1 MIKSRYYKFL
11 NLLNKYSFKRACL
24 TSSSEASDTFK
35 LANEKLKEFFGDDKV
50 SKYALIGVNGTEQTH
65 IVKEICQIDTINN
78 KNLRDILEKHN
89 IKFQNCEFGFLNIND
104 FKNIEFHN
112 CKIEMF
118 NSNISDTNIKEKLVF
133 TKCEFYSKS
142 YNIDF
147 APIDFKN
154 IVFQDCIFKSNINIR
169 SVKFQNI
176 TFNDCTI
183 YGDFIANDCIFENVN
198 FKNNKFY
205 GFANFKNTI
214 FKDNAYFNNSEFKKF
229 ADFHECEFKKLA
241 SYYGIRF
248 YKTPNF
254 SSVSFMKRPIL
265 INMKFDS
272 HSFSS
277 IKRDCDDEIKRRLEN
292 NKEATET
299 EIYQKV
305 YSDFRN
311 SFSILKHT
319 LNENGNLIDASDHH
333 KAELYCKEMGL
344 DYEIKNDEKT
354 RVNFNKSISLFEK
367 RNVNYLYS
375 KVLLIV
381 FVIIITTSLLF
392 LKLCKKF
399 EFLESFVYSLVGSIV
414 LYGIYIVIAGLIYS
428 IFNIKYFINLIKIT
442 LFKMKLPDITKWI
455 EVLQLYLYR
464 ETSDHHTNLNKIF
477 HFTLL
482 MIVSYGFCLLCINTT
497 SKIIYR
503 NSLNEIMYFYLNL
516 IMLAL
521 LIFIP
526 ILNSKKISDASTLA
540 ITFLFAIFILTIFI
554 LQNISYIT
562 FSVLLYIL
570 ILSFTYFIFTRS
582 SNLAVILMK
591 IIAYAGFIIVLLN
604 SPELINP
611 TLSIFNRDNIENKI
625 LSEELAKIDYKD
637 LANLT
642 RLSFGDY
649 NIDENVTFLES
660 NIVNQKEL
668 IITNK
673 ATLEN
678 VLGLLFRK
686 DEKEELNKILKNLS
700 NKDDLNTTLKEPKN
714 RGIAL
719 DLIFVANK
727 VYKRDLYD
735 MEISDKFRLKF
746 GFADEKEIQKEI
758 DLVIDALTKI
768 KGALQK
774 LAPIVEKQKI
784 YLDIYKAI
792 RLDEI
797 NSQTYKSIYILYV
810 IIMILCLYSLTKTAR
825 KNSIIS

>member
-1 MIKSRYYKFL
+1 MIKSRYYTFL
-11 NLLNKYSFKRACL
+11 NLLREYSFKRACL
-24 TSSSEASDTFK
+24 TSSSETSDTFN
-35 LANEKLKEFFGDDKV
+35 LANEKLKEIFGYDKV
-50 SKYALIGVNGTEQTH
+50 SEHALIGVNGIEQIH

-147 APIDFKN
+147 APTNFKN
-154 IVFQDCIFKSNINIR
+154 ITFEECIFKSNINIKDA
-169 SVKFQNI
+169 KFQNI
-176 TFNDCTI
+176 TFNNCAI

-205 GFANFKNTI
+205 GFTNFKNTI

-229 ADFHECEFKKLA
+229 VDFHECEFKKLA
-241 SYYGIRF
+241 SFYGIRF

-254 SSVSFMKRPIL
+254 SSISFMERPIL
-265 INMKFDS
+265 INMKFNS
-272 HSFSS
+272 YSFGS
-277 IKRDCDDEIKRRLEN
+277 IKQDCDDQIKRRLEN

-319 LNENGNLIDASDHH
+319 LNENGNLIDASNHR
-333 KAELYCKEMGL
+333 KAELYCKEIGL
-344 DYEIKNDEKT
+344 DYEIKNDEKS
-354 RVNFNKSISLFEK
+354 RVNFNKSITLFKK

-375 KVLLIV
+375 KILLIV
-381 FVIIITTSLLF
+381 FIIIITASLLI
-392 LKLCKKF
+392 LKLYKEF
-399 EFLESFVYSLVGSIV
+399 DFLESIVYSLVGGIT
-414 LYGIYIVIAGLIYS
+414 LYGAYIVVAGFIYS
-428 IFNIKYFINLIKIT
+428 IFNIKYFINLINIT
-442 LFKMKLPDITKWI
+442 LFKMKLPNITKWV
-455 EVLQLYLYR
+455 EALQLYIYR
-464 ETSDHHTNLNKIF
+464 KTSDHHTNLNKIF

-482 MIVSYGFCLLCINTT
+482 MIVSYWSCLFCINT
-497 SKIIYR
+497 IGEIG
-503 NSLNEIMYFYLNL
+503 LNETMYFCLNL
-516 IMLAL
+516 ITLAL

-526 ILNSKKISDASTLA
+526 MLNSKKISNVGTLA
-540 ITFLFAIFILTIFI
+540 ISFLFAIFLFIIFI

-562 FSVLLYIL
+562 FGILLYVL
-570 ILSFTYFIFTRS
+570 IFSFAYFIFNRS
-582 SNLAVILMK
+582 NNPAIILTK
-591 IIAYAGFIIVLLN
+591 TLTYAGFIIVLLKN
-604 SPELINP
+604 PELINP
-611 TLSIFNRDNIENKI
+611 TLNIFNKENIENKI
-625 LSEELAKIDYKD
+625 LLEKLAKIDYKD

-649 NIDENVTFLES
+649 NIDENLTFLES

-668 IITNK
+668 IIANK

-686 DEKEELNKILKNLS
+686 NEKEELDKILKNLP

-719 DLIFVANK
+719 DLIFAANK

-768 KGALQK
+768 EDVLQK

-797 NSQTYKSIYILYV
+797 NSRTYKSTYILYV
-810 IIMILCLYSLTKTAR
+810 IIMVLCLYSLTKTAR

>member
-1 MIKSRYYKFL
+1 MIKSRYYTFL
-11 NLLNKYSFKRACL
+11 NLLRKYSFKRACL
-24 TSSSEASDTFK
+24 TSPSETSDTFN
-35 LANEKLKEFFGDDKV
+35 LANEKLKEIFGNDKV
-50 SKYALIGVNGTEQTH
+50 SECDLIEINGINQTH

-78 KNLRDILEKHN
+78 KDLQDILEKHN
-89 IKFQNCEFGFLNIND
+89 IKFQNCKFGFLNIND
-104 FKNIEFHN
+104 FKNIEFNN

-133 TKCEFYSKS
+133 TKCIFYSKS
-142 YNIDF
+142 YNVDF
-147 APIDFKN
+147 APTNFKN
-154 IVFQDCIFKSNINIR
+154 VTFEECIFKSNINIKDA
-169 SVKFQNI
+169 KFQNF
-176 TFNDCTI
+176 TFKECTVF
-183 YGDFIANDCIFENVN
+183 GDFIASDCIFENAN

-205 GFANFKNTI
+205 GFTNFKNTI

-241 SYYGIRF
+241 SFYGIIF
-248 YKTPNF
+248 HKTPNF
-254 SSVSFMKRPIL
+254 SSVTFVDKPIL
-265 INMKFDS
+265 INMKLDS
-272 HSFSS
+272 HSFST
-277 IKRDCDDEIKRRLEN
+277 IKQDCDDEIKRRLEN

-319 LNENGNLIDASDHH
+319 LNENGNLIDASNHH

-344 DYEIKNDEKT
+344 DYEIKNDEKS
-354 RVNFNKSISLFEK
+354 RVDFNKSINLFEK

-375 KVLLIV
+375 KILLII
-381 FVIIITTSLLF
+381 FIVIITASLLF
-392 LKLCKKF
+392 LKFCKEF
-399 EFLESFVYSLVGSIV
+399 EFLESFVYSLVGGIV
-414 LYGIYIVIAGLIYS
+414 LYGIYIVVAGLIYS
-428 IFNIKYFINLIKIT
+428 IFNIKYFINLINIT
-442 LFKMKLPDITKWI
+442 LFKMKLPNITKWV
-455 EVLQLYLYR
+455 EALQLYLYR
-464 ETSDHHTNLNKIF
+464 KTSDHHTNLNKIF

-482 MIVSYGFCLLCINTT
+482 MIVSYWSCLSCIHII
-497 SKIIYR
+497 SKII
-503 NSLNEIMYFYLNL
+503 SNEIMYFYFNL
-516 IMLAL
+516 IILAL
-521 LIFIP
+521 LIFIT

-582 SNLAVILMK
+582 NNLAIILTK
-591 IIAYAGFIIVLLN
+591 IFTYAGFIIVLLK

-611 TLSIFNRDNIENKI
+611 TLSIFNRENVENKI
-625 LSEELAKIDYKD
+625 LSEKLAKIDYKD

-649 NIDENVTFLES
+649 NIDENLTFLES

-668 IITNK
+668 IIANK

-686 DEKEELNKILKNLS
+686 NEKEELDKILKNLP
-700 NKDDLNTTLKEPKN
+700 NKDDLNTTLKKPKN

-719 DLIFVANK
+719 DLIFAANK

-768 KGALQK
+768 EGVLQK

-792 RLDEI
+792 RLDKI
-797 NSQTYKSIYILYV
+797 ISQTYKSTHILYV
-810 IIMILCLYSLTKTAR
+810 IIMILCLYSLIKTAR
-825 KNSIIS
+825 KKSIIS

>member
-1 MIKSRYYKFL
+1 MIKSRYYTFL
-11 NLLNKYSFKRACL
+11 NLLRKYSFKRACL
-24 TSSSEASDTFK
+24 TSPSETSDTFN
-35 LANEKLKEFFGDDKV
+35 LANEKLKEIFGNDKV
-50 SKYALIGVNGTEQTH
+50 SECDLIEINGIDQTH

-133 TKCEFYSKS
+133 TKCKFYSKS

-147 APIDFKN
+147 APTNFKN

-176 TFNDCTI
+176 TFNDCAI

-205 GFANFKNTI
+205 GFTNFKNTI

-229 ADFHECEFKKLA
+229 TDFHECEFKKLA
-241 SYYGIRF
+241 SFYGIIF
-248 YKTPNF
+248 HKTPNF
-254 SSVSFMKRPIL
+254 SSVTFVEKPIL
-265 INMKFDS
+265 INMKFNS
-272 HSFSS
+272 HSFST
-277 IKRDCDDEIKRRLEN
+277 IKQDCDDEIKRRLEN

-319 LNENGNLIDASDHH
+319 LNENGNLIDASNHY

-344 DYEIKNDEKT
+344 DYEIKNDEKS
-354 RVNFNKSISLFEK
+354 RVDFNKSINLFEK

-375 KVLLIV
+375 KILLII
-381 FVIIITTSLLF
+381 FIVIITASLLF
-392 LKLCKKF
+392 LKFCKEF
-399 EFLESFVYSLVGSIV
+399 EFLESFVYSLVGGIV
-414 LYGIYIVIAGLIYS
+414 LYVIYIVVAGLIYS
-428 IFNIKYFINLIKIT
+428 IFNIKYFINLINIT

-455 EVLQLYLYR
+455 EASQLYLYR
-464 ETSDHHTNLNKIF
+464 KTSDHHTNLNKIF

-482 MIVSYGFCLLCINTT
+482 MIASYWSCLSCIHIIG
-497 SKIIYR
+497 KII
-503 NSLNEIMYFYLNL
+503 SNEIIYFYFNL

-570 ILSFTYFIFTRS
+570 ILSFTYFIFTKS
-582 SNLAVILMK
+582 NNLAIILTK
-591 IIAYAGFIIVLLN
+591 ILTYAGFIIVLLK

-611 TLSIFNRDNIENKI
+611 TLSIFNRENVENKI
-625 LSEELAKIDYKD
+625 LSEKLAKIDYKD

-649 NIDENVTFLES
+649 NIDENLTFLES

-668 IITNK
+668 IIANK

-678 VLGLLFRK
+678 VLSLLFRK
-686 DEKEELNKILKNLS
+686 NEKEELDKILKNLP
-700 NKDDLNTTLKEPKN
+700 NKDDLNTTLKKPKN

-719 DLIFVANK
+719 DLIFAANK

-746 GFADEKEIQKEI
+746 GFVDEKEIQKEI

-768 KGALQK
+768 EGVLQK

-792 RLDEI
+792 RLDKI
-797 NSQTYKSIYILYV
+797 TSQTYKSTYILYV
-810 IIMILCLYSLTKTAR
+810 IIMILCLYSLIKTAR
-825 KNSIIS
+825 KKSIIS

>member
-1 MIKSRYYKFL
+1 MIKSRYYTFL
-11 NLLNKYSFKRACL
+11 NLLREYSFKRACL
-24 TSSSEASDTFK
+24 TSSPETSDTFN
-35 LANEKLKEFFGDDKV
+35 LANEKLKEIFGDDKV
-50 SKYALIGVNGTEQTH
+50 RKCTLIGVNGIEQTH

-78 KNLRDILEKHN
+78 KDLQDILEKHN
-89 IKFQNCEFGFLNIND
+89 IKFQNCKFGFLNIND
-104 FKNIEFHN
+104 FKNIEFNN
-112 CKIEMF
+112 CEIEIF
-118 NSNISDTNIKEKLVF
+118 DSNISDTNIKEKLVF

-147 APIDFKN
+147 APTNFKN
-154 IVFQDCIFKSNINIR
+154 IIFKESIFKSSINIKDA
-169 SVKFQNI
+169 KFQNI

-183 YGDFIANDCIFENVN
+183 FGDFIANDCIFENAN

-205 GFANFKNTI
+205 GFTNFKNTI

-229 ADFHECEFKKLA
+229 TDFHECEFKKLA
-241 SYYGIRF
+241 SFYGVRF

-254 SSVSFMKRPIL
+254 SSVSLMERPIL
-265 INMKFDS
+265 INMKFNS
-272 HSFSS
+272 YSFGS
-277 IKRDCDDEIKRRLEN
+277 IKQDCDDEIKRRLEN
-292 NKEATET
+292 NKEATEA

-319 LNENGNLIDASDHH
+319 LNENGNLIDASNHY

-344 DYEIKNDEKT
+344 DYEIENDEKL
-354 RVNFNKSISLFEK
+354 RINFNKSINLFEK

-375 KVLLIV
+375 KILLIL
-381 FVIIITTSLLF
+381 FAIIMVASLLI
-392 LKLCKKF
+392 LKLYKEF
-399 EFLESFVYSLVGSIV
+399 DFLESIVYSLVGGIV
-414 LYGIYIVIAGLIYS
+414 LYVIYIVVAGLIYS
-428 IFNIKYFINLIKIT
+428 IFNIKYFINLINIT

-455 EVLQLYLYR
+455 EALQLYLYR

-482 MIVSYGFCLLCINTT
+482 MIASYWSCLSCIHIIG
-497 SKIIYR
+497 KII
-503 NSLNEIMYFYLNL
+503 SNEIMYFYFNL
-516 IMLAL
+516 IILAL

-540 ITFLFAIFILTIFI
+540 ITFLFTIFILTIFI

-570 ILSFTYFIFTRS
+570 ILSFTYFIFTKS
-582 SNLAVILMK
+582 NNLAIILTK
-591 IIAYAGFIIVLLN
+591 ILTYAGFIIVLLK

-611 TLSIFNRDNIENKI
+611 TLSIFNRENVENKI
-625 LSEELAKIDYKD
+625 LSEKLAKIDYKD

-649 NIDENVTFLES
+649 NIDENLTFLES

-668 IITNK
+668 IIANK

-686 DEKEELNKILKNLS
+686 NEKEELDKILKNLP

-719 DLIFVANK
+719 DLIFAANK

-768 KGALQK
+768 EGVLQK

-792 RLDEI
+792 RLDKI
-797 NSQTYKSIYILYV
+797 TSQIYKSTYILYV
-810 IIMILCLYSLTKTAR
+810 IIMVLCLYSLTKTAR